1 MEYIAS
7 QGGAPYVLPL
17 LATYGDDQA
26 VYVILPF
33 CPNGDLFG
41 VVERHGALQEATA
54 ATYMGQLVKGLEGL
68 HAMGLMHHDIS
79 LENTLVDAH
88 SRAIIIDFGMAVK
101 AIPTATDFFDGH
113 HAGGSY
119 HAVPLAERP
128 RWPGRCGKP
137 MYMSPELWYRQG
149 SFDVFAADVW
159 ALGVMLFMLL
169 TGAPPWEPTWGP
181 EGAAYNYVR
190 DGNLR
195 GLLLQY
201 GITHVSENAKDL
213 LQRMLTADPRQRLT
227 LPELRAHP
235 WWRQHAQFANAA

>member
-17 LATYGDDQA
+17 VATYGDDRA

-41 VVERHGALQEATA
+41 VVEQNGALQEATA
-54 ATYMGQLVKGLEGL
+54 ATYMGQLVRGLERL
-68 HAMGLMHHDIS
+68 HAMGLMDHDIS
-79 LENTLVDAH
+79 LENTMVDAE

-101 AIPTATDFFDGH
+101 AVPTATDFFDGH

-137 MYMSPELWYRQG
+137 MYMSPELWYRFLRRLRRG
-149 SFDVFAADVW
+149 RVGAGGHALHALDGRAPVGANVGPRRAAS
-159 ALGVMLFMLL
+159 
-169 TGAPPWEPTWGP
+169 TT
-181 EGAAYNYVR
+181 
-190 DGNLR
+190 
-195 GLLLQY
+195 
-201 GITHVSENAKDL
+201 
-213 LQRMLTADPRQRLT
+213 
-227 LPELRAHP
+227 
-235 WWRQHAQFANAA
+235 